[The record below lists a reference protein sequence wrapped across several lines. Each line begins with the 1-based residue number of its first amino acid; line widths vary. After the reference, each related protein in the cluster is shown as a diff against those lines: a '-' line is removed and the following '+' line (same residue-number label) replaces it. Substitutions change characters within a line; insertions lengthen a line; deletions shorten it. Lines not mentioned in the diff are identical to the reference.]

1 VTVKKNP
8 SEEDR
13 LKTDKKHE
21 GESNQGYTDQSQE
34 RAPANTGKPT
44 GNGGEEGIL
53 DANESTKEEE
63 AANGNVPAESK
74 EREKNLKFKQKEKAS
89 KETVEAKG
97 GVGKRKDSKRT
108 VTGEGTLLIDG
119 EDGKS
124 AQRMDQEGHGDA
136 SEQEGHGGASEQEK
150 TSIENEDTLNGA
162 LQGDNIS
169 KTGGDAQKKSIA
181 VMDATSLDDDSDEG
195 GKETKPAE
203 LHV

>member
-1 VTVKKNP
+1 
-8 SEEDR
+8 
-13 LKTDKKHE
+13 
-21 GESNQGYTDQSQE
+21 
-34 RAPANTGKPT
+34 
-44 GNGGEEGIL
+44 
-53 DANESTKEEE
+53 
-63 AANGNVPAESK
+63 
-74 EREKNLKFKQKEKAS
+74 
-89 KETVEAKG
+89 
-97 GVGKRKDSKRT
+97 
-108 VTGEGTLLIDG
+108 
-119 EDGKS
+119 
-124 AQRMDQEGHGDA
+124 MDQEGHGDA